1 MPFLTAEDRKLFE
14 EEGYFIIRNVYNPS
28 EVQRI
33 IDLYQDLWI
42 DKVKKGHIQQ
52 DSKYPMESLFPTLHE
67 VQRENEVLKDFMLE
81 DRNFAIAEEI
91 LGSEPLL
98 IGTTCFFKAPH
109 TKALPFHQ
117 DNIDN
122 GCIPDR
128 NVALWVSLD
137 GSDPSNGS
145 LCFIPRSHKNGLYS
159 INLPATHPYG
169 VLSTNV
175 NGETGDETKIVHI
188 KTNPGDVVIFDG
200 NTIHGSN
207 SNSTSTRFRR
217 SFAMHFTTKTVEKVF
232 ANFTHLYNK
241 RGDVVQRPV
250 NKKHGKIRSLLLPPK
265 KMEEGDKIY

>member
-1 MPFLTAEDRKLFE
+1 MPFLTNEDRKFFE
-14 EEGYFIIRNVYNPS
+14 EEGYFIIRNVYDQL
-28 EVQRI
+28 EVQKI
-33 IDLYQDLWI
+33 NDLYQKLWI
-42 DKVKKGHIQQ
+42 DKVKNGLIRQ
-52 DSKYPMESLFPTLHE
+52 DPKFPMESLFPTLHE
-67 VQRENEVLKDFMLE
+67 IQRENEELKTFMLE
-81 DRNFAIAEEI
+81 ERNFAIAEEI

-98 IGTTCFFKAPH
+98 IGTTCFFKAPQ

-117 DNIDN
+117 DNVDN

-145 LCFIPRSHKNGLYS
+145 LCFIPRSHKNGLFS

-175 NGETGDETKIVHI
+175 TGETGIETEVVHI
-188 KTNPGDVVIFDG
+188 ETDPGDVVIFDG

-207 SNSTSTRFRR
+207 SNSTDTRFRR

-241 RGDVVQRPV
+241 SGEVEQRPV
-250 NKKHGKIRSLLLPPK
+250 NKKHGKIRSLLLPPRI
-265 KMEEGDKIY
+265 MEEGDKIY